1 MMPLTAR
8 LGSWQVPA
16 IFPLLTVK
24 SVPAFQGSLRKH
36 FLCPIL
42 FFFVTHIHLPEG
54 AGYPWDEP
62 IACLLELCQR
72 HGCIAAGAVLEE
84 GKDSYR

>member
-1 MMPLTAR
+1 MAGASYFSTIDGEVSASIPGLPQKT
-8 LGSWQVPA
+8 LFVPH
-16 IFPLLTVK
+16 T
-24 SVPAFQGSLRKH
+24 
-36 FLCPIL
+36 